1 MSSSLVSFLGGILE
15 AVVRAIVGA
24 LRSSSDAEAL
34 EVARR
39 GMLDAIAQV
48 ESAQAREKFPGLVEP
63 ES

>member
-1 MSSSLVSFLGGILE
+1 MSPSLVSFLGGILE

-39 GMLDAIAQV
+39 GMLDAIGHI
-48 ESAQAREKFPGLVEP
+48 ESAQAREKFPGLREDG
-63 ES
+63 